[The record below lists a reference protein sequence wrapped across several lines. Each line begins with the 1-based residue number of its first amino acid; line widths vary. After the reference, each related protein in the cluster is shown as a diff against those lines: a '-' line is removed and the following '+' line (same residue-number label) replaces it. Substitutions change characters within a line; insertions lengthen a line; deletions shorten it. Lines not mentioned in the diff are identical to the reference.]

1 MTRKQINKTKQQ
13 EKKHNNQFVHKY
25 QPNVSKEI
33 CEALRDIMLK
43 NTCTSLNHITI
54 FSKYQN

>member
-25 QPNVSKEI
+25 QPNVSKDI

-43 NTCTSLNHITI
+43 KNVQH
-54 FSKYQN
+54 